1 MVALIKA
8 STKRIRSM
16 AMAYTSGLTPRATRA
31 GGTRGS
37 NTGSVSTISKRPVV
51 ALENRN
57 SVSGKTA
64 RKSAGLIKM
73 K

>member
-1 MVALIKA
+1 
-8 STKRIRSM
+8 M
-16 AMAYTSGLTPRATRA
+16 AMAFTSGLTPRATRA

-37 NTGSVSTISKRPVV
+37 STDSVSTILKRPVV
-51 ALENRN
+51 ALGNRN
-57 SVSGKTA
+57 SVSGKTG